1 MSNIQFIKNQN
12 PKIKPKS
19 SELKFGS
26 IFTDHMFVMDYDID
40 KGWHNP
46 RIQPYGPFSIEPSTM
61 VFHYGQAIFEG
72 LKAYRNINGNVV
84 TFRPMDNIAR
94 LNRSAERLCI
104 PQVDENLIWEALKML
119 LEIERDWVPADEG
132 TSLYIRPFII
142 ATDPFL
148 GVRPSYTYKL
158 FIILSPVGAYYAEGF
173 KPVKIY
179 VTDKYVRAA
188 RGGLG
193 YTKAAANYAASLYAA
208 EEAKKKGYTQVLWL
222 DACNHSHVEEVG
234 TMNIFFKINGVVIT
248 PSLEGGSILGGITRD
263 SVIALAKS
271 MGYKVEER
279 LISIEEVYS
288 AHEEGI
294 LEDVFGTGTAAV
306 ISPIG
311 ELNWNDRI
319 ININNG
325 EIGQFSKMMYDKLT
339 GIQYGREEDRFNWV
353 KIIC

>member
-1 MSNIQFIKNQN
+1 
-12 PKIKPKS
+12 
-19 SELKFGS
+19 
-26 IFTDHMFVMDYDID
+26 MFVMDYSTD
-40 KGWHNP
+40 KGWYDP
-46 RIQPYGPFSIEPSTM
+46 RIVPYGPFEVEPSLMT
-61 VFHYGQAIFEG
+61 FHYGQAIFEG
-72 LKAYRNINGNVV
+72 LKAYRNIHGDIV
-84 TFRPMDNIAR
+84 TFRPLDNIAR

-104 PQVDENLIWEALKML
+104 PQVDEKLVWEALKKL
-119 LEIERDWVPADEG
+119 LEIEKDWVPDGEG

-142 ATDPFL
+142 ATDPSL
-148 GVRPSYTYKL
+148 GVRPSDTYKF

-222 DACNHSHVEEVG
+222 DACSHSYVEEVG
-234 TMNIFFKINGVVIT
+234 TMNIFFKIDGVLVT

-263 SVIALAKS
+263 SVITLAES

-279 LISIEEVYS
+279 LISIQEVYE
-288 AHEEGI
+288 AHRQGK

-306 ISPIG
+306 ISPVG
-311 ELNWNDRI
+311 ELNWNDNI
-319 ININNG
+319 IKINDG
-325 EIGQFSKMMYDKLT
+325 EMGEFSKMMYDKLT
-339 GIQYGREEDRFNWV
+339 GIQYGKEEDSFGWIE
-353 KIIC
+353 KIC